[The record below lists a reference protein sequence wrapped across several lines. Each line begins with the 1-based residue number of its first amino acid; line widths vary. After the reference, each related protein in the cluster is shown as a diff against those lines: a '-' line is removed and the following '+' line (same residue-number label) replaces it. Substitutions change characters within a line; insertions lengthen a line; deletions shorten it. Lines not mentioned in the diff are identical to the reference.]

1 MYLTHSYSQHDSLI
15 STLHLFLTDDCCYY
29 YRFSPSNLT
38 CNPQGHP
45 KAVIL
50 GCSIYSPN
58 GSDVTVRWYR
68 STQEHLA
75 RVQGELVTNG
85 RNQDYIRN
93 TQLPFKGLILSHHL
107 RTIENFNENLNG
119 LYWCL
124 IEVNNTCLQPSPYG
138 RIIFD
143 SSSQRNCSSDNIVIH
158 RPVQPLCANNSRTCP
173 VGKTTTLSTSISE
186 TPTALCLDD
195 VVPCNLS
202 IVTSTLSATPTAL
215 CSDGAVC
222 NLGIVIG
229 AAVVVCILL
238 VVLLVVMILLLRLI
252 MRRRKE
258 KKMNCVSHSATQ
270 STE

>member
-50 GCSIYSPN
+50 GCSMYSPN

-119 LYWCL
+119 FYWCL

-173 VGKTTTLSTSISE
+173 VGKPTTLSTSISE

-195 VVPCNLS
+195 AVPCYLS
-202 IVTSTLSATPTAL
+202 IVTSTLSETL
-215 CSDGAVC
+215 CSDGAVPC
-222 NLGIVIG
+222 NLDIVIG
-229 AAVVVCILL
+229 AAVMVCILL
-238 VVLLVVMILLLRLI
+238 VVLLVVIIRLI

-258 KKMNCVSHSATQ
+258 EKMNCVSHSATQ

>member
-1 MYLTHSYSQHDSLI
+1 MYLNTASQHDSL
-15 STLHLFLTDDCCYY
+15 SYTLHLFLTDDCCYY
-29 YRFSPSNLT
+29 YQSFPGNLT
-38 CNPQGHP
+38 CNPQGRP
-45 KAVIL
+45 SAVVL

-68 STQEHLA
+68 STQEHLT

-85 RNQDYIRN
+85 RNQNYYTRN
-93 TQLPFKGLILSHHL
+93 MQFLFEGLILSHHI

-119 LYWCL
+119 FYWCQ
-124 IEVNNTCLQPSPYG
+124 IEANNTCLQPSPYG

-143 SSSQRNCSSDNIVIH
+143 SSSERNCSSDNIVI

-173 VGKTTTLSTSISE
+173 VSNTTITSTLSTSMSS
-186 TPTALCLDD
+186 TPTALCSDD

-202 IVTSTLSATPTAL
+202 IVTSTLSETL
-215 CSDGAVC
+215 CSDGAVPC
-222 NLGIVIG
+222 NLDIVIG
-229 AAVVVCILL
+229 AAVMVCILL
-238 VVLLVVMILLLRLI
+238 VVLLVVIIHLI

-258 KKMNCVSHSATQ
+258 EKMNCVSHSATQ